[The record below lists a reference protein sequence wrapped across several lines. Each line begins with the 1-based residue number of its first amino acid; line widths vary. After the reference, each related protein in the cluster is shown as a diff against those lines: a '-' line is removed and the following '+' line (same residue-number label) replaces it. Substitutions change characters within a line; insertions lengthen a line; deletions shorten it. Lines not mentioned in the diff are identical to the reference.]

1 MLSQPYEDVL
11 RYNSESDDF
20 HIDTENL
27 KKYAKFYIKIL
38 RNGKKVEKQTILRSD
53 MVQCDKEMF
62 KALGEEEISDE
73 ILKRRLCP
81 DMNSIQDI
89 LRVKNKY
96 TDKDERVSFSMQ
108 AVSCDRDIED
118 CADPDSIEK
127 FFEDIYFTLYIL
139 KENIAF
145 GDISNIGKRPVSVND

>member
-1 MLSQPYEDVL
+1 MQSQPYEDVL
-11 RYNSESDDF
+11 RYNLESDDF
-20 HIDTENL
+20 QIDTESL

-38 RNGKKVEKQTILRSD
+38 RKGKKVEKQTILRSD
-53 MVQCDKEMF
+53 MVQCDTEMF
-62 KALGEEEISDE
+62 KALGEEEISDD

-81 DMNSIQDI
+81 DMKSIKEI
-89 LRVKNKY
+89 LRVKNSY

-108 AVSCDRDIED
+108 VVSCDRDIED
-118 CADPDSIEK
+118 CADLDSIDK